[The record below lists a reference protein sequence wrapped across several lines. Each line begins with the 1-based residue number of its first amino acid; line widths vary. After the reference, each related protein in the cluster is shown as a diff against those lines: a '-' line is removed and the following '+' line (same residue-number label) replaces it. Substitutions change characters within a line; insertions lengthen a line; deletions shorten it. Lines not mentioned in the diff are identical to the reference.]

1 MNNMNMKIVTVAI
14 CVGGCGSDIFN
25 FKVKSST
32 PNDQIADNSG
42 NPTGKFY
49 DFLIEKLVNN
59 SCYDEDEIETAD
71 VTILEMNDIDE
82 IEL

>member
-1 MNNMNMKIVTVAI
+1 MMNNMKIVTVAI
-14 CVGGCGSDIFN
+14 YVNGYGTDMFTY
-25 FKVKSST
+25 KVKAST
-32 PNDQIADNSG
+32 PNNQIADNSG

-59 SCYDEDEIETAD
+59 NCYDDVDIETAD
-71 VTILEMNDIDE
+71 VTILEMDDIDE

>member
-14 CVGGCGSDIFN
+14 CVGGCGSDIFVY
-25 FKVKSST
+25 KVKSST
-32 PNDQIADNSG
+32 PNNEIADNSG

-59 SCYDEDEIETAD
+59 NCYDEDDIEMAD
-71 VTILEMNDIDE
+71 VTIREMDDINE

>member
-14 CVGGCGSDIFN
+14 YVSGYGTDMFTY
-25 FKVKSST
+25 KVKAST
-32 PNDQIADNSG
+32 PNNQIADNSG

-59 SCYDEDEIETAD
+59 NCYDDVDIETAD
-71 VTILEMNDIDE
+71 VTILEMDDINE